1 MQHCCKYITQNNFIF
16 FLSCLVLVIINLYML
31 DMFKRKE
38 PMRIEKITERIKR
51 QEAIKN
57 QELKKKVI
65 SSMKKDDEL
74 KKYVKDM
81 QDLSNESFDILIKI
95 IDRAYL
101 KVKNK

>member
-1 MQHCCKYITQNNFIF
+1 
-16 FLSCLVLVIINLYML
+16 
-31 DMFKRKE
+31 
-38 PMRIEKITERIKR
+38 MRIEKIKERIKR

-81 QDLSNESFDILIKI
+81 QDLSNESFDILVKI
-95 IDRAYL
+95 IDKAYL